1 MKPFILGIN
10 EAVAGS
16 AYRST
21 DELYDLVGHN
31 TGNIAFHHAV
41 SNILGGSLPATS
53 WYAKSED
60 INASGDIGVMPC
72 ANQLGPHANYGS
84 VADSF
89 KSLDT
94 KLVAIGLGAQ
104 GGSQYES
111 MPEVPEGT
119 LRWLR
124 EIIDRAPG
132 GKPNITVRGP
142 YTQRVLEH
150 YGLGDH
156 SIPLGC
162 PTLFLNPDPELGK
175 KVEERIKYPFNRIA
189 VAAGHQNW
197 KHLAR
202 IEASLTRLMSATGGV
217 YIVQSPKEMV
227 ALGRGEAD
235 RLSAEV
241 LATCRDFATPELTAG
256 EFKEWSRRHARA
268 FFDVPAWMEYLRRF
282 DLVVGLRI
290 HGCVLALHAGVPALC
305 IAHDSRTREL
315 CEVMKVPFV
324 MASEV
329 SGGITRA
336 ALASLVKFDGA
347 EFDRNREAI
356 GTQFREFL
364 ENNGLQIDPVF
375 DRVLRKR
382 PVLQVEQDDARS

>member
-10 EAVAGS
+10 ETVPGS
-16 AYRST
+16 AFRST
-21 DELYDLVGHN
+21 DELYELVGHN
-31 TGNIAFHHAV
+31 TGNLAFHHAI
-41 SNILGGSLPATS
+41 SNLLGGGLRATS
-53 WYAKSED
+53 WYAKPAD
-60 INASGDIGVMPC
+60 IDASGDIGVMPC
-72 ANQLGPHANYGS
+72 ANQLGSHANYGS
-84 VADSF
+84 VADNFS
-89 KSLDT
+89 SLKT
-94 KLVAIGLGAQ
+94 KLVAVGLGAQ
-104 GGSQYES
+104 GSSQYES
-111 MPEVPEGT
+111 IPEVPEGT

-124 EIIDRAPG
+124 EIIERSPN
-132 GKPNITVRGP
+132 GKANITVRGP

-150 YGLGDH
+150 HGLGEH
-156 SIPLGC
+156 SVPLGC

-189 VAAGHQNW
+189 VAAGHQSW
-197 KHLAR
+197 KHLSR
-202 IEASLTRLMSATGGV
+202 IEASLTRMMSATGGV

-235 RLSAEV
+235 KLSTEV
-241 LATCRDFATPELTAG
+241 LTSCRDFAAPELTAG

-268 FFDVPAWMEYLRRF
+268 FFDTTAWMEYLRRF
-282 DLVVGLRI
+282 DLVIGLRI

-329 SGGITRA
+329 STGISRA

-347 EFDRNREAI
+347 EFDRNRQVI
-356 GTQFREFL
+356 GRQLRAFL
-364 ENNGLQIDPVF
+364 EGNGLAIDPAF
-375 DRVLRKR
+375 DRVL
-382 PVLQVEQDDARS
+382 PAAEEAEAA